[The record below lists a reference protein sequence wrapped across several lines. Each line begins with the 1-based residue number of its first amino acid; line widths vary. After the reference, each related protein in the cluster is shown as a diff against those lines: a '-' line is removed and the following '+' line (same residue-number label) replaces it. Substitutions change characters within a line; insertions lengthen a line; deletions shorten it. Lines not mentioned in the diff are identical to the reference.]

1 MVQDQDSKAIDSSQS
16 QVQSQPPTALQ
27 VSSPSMFENLW
38 MLEDDENDVESLE
51 SFTDP
56 EVAL

>member
-1 MVQDQDSKAIDSSQS
+1 MVQDQDSKAIDSSQN

>member
-1 MVQDQDSKAIDSSQS
+1 MVQDRDSKAIDSSQN

-27 VSSPSMFENLW
+27 VSSTSMFENLW